1 MYGGKAIVPEDTDI
15 LIAGFACDDFSS
27 LNNARKALD
36 DKGESGDTF
45 YAIIAY
51 AFMYEPK
58 MIILENVM
66 NAPWTDEK
74 AKKWK
79 DKPHQT
85 SIQKH
90 LDNVGY
96 FSVFLKM
103 DTKNHY
109 LPHTRNRGYM
119 IAIHRASFPG
129 ADWTALEEKCKN
141 MIVTLQHAA
150 TVPLEAMLFPSDDP
164 RLEVLDQERK
174 SDNKIVKWEKC
185 KIGHHDYCVDL
196 GLGEKHPITGWK
208 GDGSKEMPDF
218 HRPMPGMT
226 ERVADS
232 IDIAHKRNLVRGF
245 DDRNYK

>member
-1 MYGGKAIVPEDTDI
+1 LPDNTDI

-45 YAIIAY
+45 YAIMAY
-51 AFMYEPK
+51 ADLYQPK

-66 NAPWTDEK
+66 HAPWTNEK
-74 AKKWK
+74 AEKWAKKHK
-79 DKPHQT
+79 DKPRPT
-85 SIQKH
+85 SIEKH
-90 LDNVGY
+90 LEIFGY
-96 FSVFLKM
+96 FSVFLMM

-129 ADWTALEEKCKN
+129 ANWTALEKKCRG
-141 MIVTLQHAA
+141 MIEALQHVA
-150 TVPLEAMLFPSDDP
+150 TVPYEAMLFPSDDP

-174 SDNKIVKWEKC
+174 SDNKTVKWEKC
-185 KIGHHDYCVDL
+185 KIGHHDYCADH

-232 IDIAHKRNLVRGF
+232 IDIAHKRNLIRGF
-245 DDRNYK
+245 DDRYTK